1 MLSLGILAARAAVSA
16 AFSLMLVSR
25 HYSSPLVPTR
35 IISASLD
42 SSGNTLGQ
50 FGVEAGALDVLLR
63 LIVLNRGPV
72 RVTRKVAH
80 GNPLIH

>member
-25 HYSSPLVPTR
+25 RNASPFVPTR
-35 IISASLD
+35 IISARLD

-72 RVTRKVAH
+72 GVTRKVAY
-80 GNPLIH
+80 GNSLIH